1 MNPVKDLTK
10 LLTGLGDSL
19 LGVGLNGAGLVALS
33 VDELVVDNLNA
44 SIVGGQLSD
53 LVGNDLSISESRDVL
68 ADVGEAHDDG
78 VGVGSGQL
86 SLGLLS
92 EDDHVGVGVLL
103 EYTTSRLAE
112 TGVDTTAKTLVGA
125 SNDEQGLL
133 VLEGLGFGVLED
145 LVGRLTVNTRVIHS
159 LLGAGK
165 AGRGNDLHRIGDL
178 LNVLDGLQTALDFTQ
193 SREVGGVGGRSAS
206 KNISI
211 SYPPISLTHI
221 SSQFHRSIDTPD

>member
-1 MNPVKDLTK
+1 MKDFTE

-19 LGVGLNGAGLVALS
+19 LGVGLNGAGFVTLS
-33 VDELVVDNLNA
+33 VDELVVDNLNT

-53 LVGNDLSISESRDVL
+53 LVGNDLSISKSRDVL

-92 EDDHVGVGVLL
+92 EDDHVSVGVFL
-103 EYTTSRLAE
+103 EYTTCSLAE
-112 TGVDTTAKTLVGA
+112 TGVDTAAKTLVGA

-145 LVGRLTVNTRVIHS
+145 LVGGLTVDTGVVHS

-165 AGRGNDLHRIGDL
+165 TSRRNDLHRVGDL
-178 LNVLDGLQTALDFTQ
+178 LDVLDGLQTALDFTQ
-193 SREVGGVGGRSAS
+193 SREVGGVMGRSAS
-206 KNISI
+206 KKISI
-211 SYPPISLTHI
+211 SYPPIS
-221 SSQFHRSIDTPD
+221 

>member
-1 MNPVKDLTK
+1 MTPVKDLTK

-19 LGVGLNGAGLVALS
+19 LGISLNGAGLVALS
-33 VDELVVDNLNA
+33 VDELVVDDLNA
-44 SIVGGQLSD
+44 SVVGGQLSN
-53 LVGNDLSISESRDVL
+53 LIGNDLSISESRDVL
-68 ADVGEAHDDG
+68 ANVGEAHDELI
-78 VGVGSGQL
+78 GVGSGQL

-92 EDDHVGVGVLL
+92 EDDQVGVGVRLK
-103 EYTTSRLAE
+103 YTASSLAE

-125 SNDEQGLL
+125 GNDEQGLL

-145 LVGRLTVNTRVIHS
+145 LVGRLTVDTRVVHS

-165 AGRGNDLHRIGDL
+165 TGRGNDLHRVGDL
-178 LNVLDGLQTALDFTQ
+178 LDVLDGLQTALNFTQ

-211 SYPPISLTHI
+211 SYPPIS
-221 SSQFHRSIDTPD
+221 